1 MVRHI
6 RRATTAGLLTLLALS
21 GLLPA
26 GATQAQARRLYDFG
40 AQGVII
46 WSEPRSGSG
55 RNGLGYAGQGFE
67 SDRSEEHGLYRC
79 DNFESTLW
87 HHGTNATTG
96 IVGWVPACN
105 LADPD

>member
-1 MVRHI
+1 MRI
-6 RRATTAGLLTLLALS
+6 TRATTAGLLALLVLS
-21 GLLPA
+21 GLVPA

-46 WSEPRSGSG
+46 WSEPRAGSG

-79 DNFESTLW
+79 DHFESTLW

>member
-1 MVRHI
+1 MRI
-6 RRATTAGLLTLLALS
+6 TRATTAGLLTLVALS
-21 GLLPA
+21 GLVAA
-26 GATQAQARRLYDFG
+26 GATQAQARRPYDFG

-46 WSEPRSGSG
+46 WSEPRAGSG

-79 DNFESTLW
+79 GPFESTLW

-105 LADPD
+105 LTDSD